1 MSSNIGQV
9 CEVIAIYIGNIYLR
23 ETNAQYW
30 LDEISNRDALLQ
42 IVTIQCRASG
52 DRQLDHFTASEL
64 REYIGAYEFYNV
76 LWIEREKG
84 IAFRRALGRIFKEA
98 WESDTLSEIDVV
110 LG

>member
-1 MSSNIGQV
+1 M
-9 CEVIAIYIGNIYLR
+9 IAISIGSVDLR

-42 IVTIQCRASG
+42 IATIQCRASVE
-52 DRQLDHFTASEL
+52 RQLDHFTASEL
-64 REYIGAYEFYNV
+64 RKYIGGYEFYNV

-84 IAFRRALGRIFKEA
+84 IAFRRALGRVFKKA

-110 LG
+110 FIV